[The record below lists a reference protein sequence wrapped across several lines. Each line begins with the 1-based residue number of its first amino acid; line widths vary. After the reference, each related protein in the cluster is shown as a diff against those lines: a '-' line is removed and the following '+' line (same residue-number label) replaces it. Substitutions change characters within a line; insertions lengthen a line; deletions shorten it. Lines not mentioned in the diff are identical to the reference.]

1 MMNVTDS
8 ARRNTIKHLLSVP
21 IAAVVAA
28 TGLRPAQAGLLVPTP
43 MQSRGPFYPT
53 EYPADTD
60 NDLLKIG
67 ESAGLAQG
75 RAVRLSGKIVDRAG
89 RSPREA
95 VVEIW
100 QCDAQGRYR
109 HPWDRRSTPLDT
121 AFQGYGRYRVGADG
135 NYWFRTIK
143 PVPYPGRTPHIH
155 FLIRGPGFEPL
166 VTQMYVHGE
175 ADNDRD
181 GLLNSIRDPQRRA
194 QLIVDLKSI
203 AGSVELHG
211 RFDIIIDAV
220 LGV

>member
-1 MMNVTDS
+1 
-8 ARRNTIKHLLSVP
+8 
-21 IAAVVAA
+21 
-28 TGLRPAQAGLLVPTP
+28 

-53 EYPADTD
+53 EFPVDTD

-75 RAVRLSGKIVDRAG
+75 RAARITGTIVDRAG

-95 VVEIW
+95 FVEIW
-100 QCDAQGRYR
+100 QCDAHGLYR
-109 HPWDRRSTPLDT
+109 HPWDRRSPPLDA

-143 PVPYPGRTPHIH
+143 PVSYPGRAPHIH
-155 FLIRGPGFEPL
+155 FLIRGTGFEPL
-166 VTQMYVHGE
+166 VTQMYVQGE
-175 ADNDRD
+175 VDNERD
-181 GLLNSIRDPQRRA
+181 GLLNSVRDPQRRA

-211 RFDIIIDAV
+211 RFDIVIDAV
-220 LGV
+220 LGA